1 MIERYKDDV
10 INSYWCDTRKYG
22 IWYRVEQA
30 IAESNAMNL
39 NESIYEWKNIQF
51 DQQDIDE
58 IKRIEQTTKHD
69 VAAFI
74 QYICEKNPKN
84 ARFIH
89 SSLTS
94 SDLVDTSN
102 SFAIKGSL
110 EYTIGEAEKLTSI
123 INDLSYKTL
132 NVKMI
137 GRTHGQHASVI
148 TLGHKLEV
156 YCRQLEAWLRHAKFV
171 VQGVGY
177 KLAGPVGMGSTINE
191 SDAWM
196 LDNALDMD
204 RFHQSG
210 STQVIPRYYYY
221 DALSCVLSLSMIL
234 TSIAT
239 DLRLLNQTEIGE
251 FVIENSKDQW
261 GSSSMPHKVNPIA
274 LEQICGMSRLVKGYF
289 IAFIDNIALWNE
301 RDISNS
307 CVERVMLPDIFHIIV
322 KQIHSLIDVMSK
334 GHFDL
339 ERIKSN
345 LFEARID
352 LMSNQLVQIRLSKK
366 KISYVQA
373 VKEVKEL
380 LKKYKGMR
388 MKELLSDT
396 IKTSMEIDTL
406 KQLGIID

>member
-1 MIERYKDDV
+1 MIERYKDTV
-10 INSYWCDTRKYG
+10 INSYWCDTRKYE
-22 IWYRVEQA
+22 IWYRIEQA

-39 NESIYEWKNIQF
+39 GEDIYEWKQIPF
-51 DQQDIDE
+51 DEQDIDE
-58 IKRIEQTTKHD
+58 IKRIEQDTKHD

-74 QYICEKNPKN
+74 QYICEENPKN

-94 SDLVDTSN
+94 SDLVDTFN
-102 SFAIKGSL
+102 SFAIKKSL
-110 EYTIGEAEKLTSI
+110 EYTIGEVDKLSSAM
-123 INDLSYKTL
+123 NVLSYKNL

-156 YCRQLEAWLRHAKFV
+156 YCRQLEEWLRHAKFV
-171 VQGVGY
+171 VQRIGY
-177 KLAGPVGMGSTINE
+177 KLAGPVGMGSNIND

-196 LDNALDMD
+196 LDSALDMD
-204 RFHQSG
+204 RLYQCG

-221 DALSCVLSLSMIL
+221 DSLSCVLGLSMIL

-239 DLRLLNQTEIGE
+239 DLRILNQTEIGE

-261 GSSSMPHKVNPIA
+261 GSSSMPHKVNPIT

-289 IAFIDNIALWNE
+289 NAFIDNIALWNE

-307 CVERVMLPDIFHIIV
+307 CVERVMLPDIFHIIIS
-322 KQIHSLIDVMSK
+322 QIHSLASVMSK

-339 ERIKSN
+339 KRIKSN
-345 LFEARID
+345 LYEARID
-352 LMSNQLVQIRLSKK
+352 LVSNQLVQIKLSKEE
-366 KISYVQA
+366 IPYTQA
-373 VKEVKEL
+373 IKEVKEL

-396 IKTSMEIDTL
+396 IKTSGEIDAL
-406 KQLGIID
+406 KQLGVID